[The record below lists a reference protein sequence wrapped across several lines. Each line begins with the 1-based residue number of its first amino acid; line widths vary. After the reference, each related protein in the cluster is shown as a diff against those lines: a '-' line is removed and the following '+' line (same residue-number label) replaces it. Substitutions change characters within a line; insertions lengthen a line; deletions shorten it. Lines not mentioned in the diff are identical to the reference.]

1 MMSKYKKILGE
12 GKMKERSYLG
22 VSWKNLKGF
31 WLKLGIIGGILF
43 MISII
48 FNILSLIIYA

>member
-1 MMSKYKKILGE
+1 MEGLYKKILGD
-12 GKMKERSYLG
+12 GKNMKERI
-22 VSWKNLKGF
+22 SWKNLKGF